1 MISTIA
7 VTTAANFITACQTN
21 KKTFSTAKKVFQ
33 KISEGYE
40 FGNSTYG
47 FSEKAI
53 LGHLVIPTLSGFV
66 VSTLPAIGLNIIN
79 GAFFKKLSD
88 EKALQ
93 YAGMG
98 GVLFLSKDLYA
109 KGSKSQMAI
118 KIDTGLGKNADK
130 FISDFGASVIS
141 TLSDETGVHSDDLFR
156 VAFELDV
163 NRALNDNA
171 YAINTFAQ
179 TLLLDW
185 IWDDSSS
192 NSQHPEL

>member
-1 MISTIA
+1 MISTIT

-21 KKTFSTAKKVFQ
+21 KKTFSTAKQVFQ
-33 KISEGYE
+33 EISESYE
-40 FGNSTYG
+40 FGSSTYG
-47 FSEKAI
+47 LSEKAI
-53 LGHLVIPTLSGFV
+53 LENLVIPTLSGFV

-79 GAFFKKLSD
+79 GAFFKQLSD

-93 YAGMG
+93 YAGIG

-109 KGSKSQMAI
+109 KGLKSQLAI
-118 KIDTGLGKNADK
+118 KIDTGLGKTTDK
-130 FISDFGASVIS
+130 FLSNFGASFIS
-141 TLSDETGVHSDDLFR
+141 TLSDETGVYNDDLFR

-192 NSQHPEL
+192 NSHHPEL